1 MKKTNKNNENNK
13 PQTVKYIYTKENWR
27 KQTLKQQG
35 KWWTNTMHFFSKKD
49 KNHEKKHTTI
59 MKTIGKILKI
69 DENSKENNE
78 KKHIVK

>member
-1 MKKTNKNNENNK
+1 
-13 PQTVKYIYTKENWR
+13 
-27 KQTLKQQG
+27 
-35 KWWTNTMHFFSKKD
+35 MHFFSKKD

>member
-1 MKKTNKNNENNK
+1 MKTISHKQWNIYIYIQRKTEENKHWNNK
-13 PQTVKYIYTKENWR
+13 GNDEQTQCI
-27 KQTLKQQG
+27 
-35 KWWTNTMHFFSKKD
+35 FFQKKD